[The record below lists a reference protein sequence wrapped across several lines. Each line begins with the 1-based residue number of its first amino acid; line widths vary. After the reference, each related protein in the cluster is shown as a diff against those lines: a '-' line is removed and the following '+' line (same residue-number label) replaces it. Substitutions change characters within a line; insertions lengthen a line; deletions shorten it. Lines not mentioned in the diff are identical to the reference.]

1 MAADK
6 WMTFMFKKWEF
17 GKGKERPDNYIHQL
31 IGKKCKLCQINTATK
46 KLHKNKYKTNEA
58 QKQFA
63 EYTREYE

>member
-31 IGKKCKLCQINTATK
+31 IGKKCKLCQTLQK
-46 KLHKNKYKTNEA
+46 KKMYKNKYKTSEA
-58 QKQFA
+58 QKQVA
-63 EYTREYE
+63 EYTRDYE

>member
-31 IGKKCKLCQINTATK
+31 IGKKMQIMSNTATK
-46 KLHKNKYKTNEA
+46 KIA
-58 QKQFA
+58 QKQI
-63 EYTREYE
+63 